1 VDGITSTDSQN
12 IGLVSLNALATGA
25 DISFLNNDSSFR
37 SLTATADGDILFD
50 ATRTLSAVDATG
62 SLTLTASNG
71 QITGAGDLTLNAKNG
86 ITLNSSLTT
95 GGILT
100 VNADTDASGAGTF
113 TVAATK
119 TVSTAGNALDITAA
133 DIDLQGSLTS
143 GSATTSITTAKDE
156 TIGLGLTAGDLTIDG
171 TELSHITAATLVLG
185 SGTTTGI
192 TVDGITSTD
201 SQNIGLVSLNAL
213 ATGADISF
221 LNNDSSFRSLTATA
235 DGDIL
240 FDATRT
246 LSAVDATGSLTLT
259 ASNGQITG
267 AGDLTLNAKNGIT
280 LNSSLTTGGILTVNA
295 DTDASGAGT
304 FTVAATKTVS
314 TAGNALDITAADI
327 DLQGSLTSG
336 SATTSITTAKDE
348 TIGLG
353 LTAGDLTIDGT
364 ELSHIT
370 AATLV
375 LGSGT
380 TTGITVDGITSTDS
394 QNIGLV
400 SLNALATGADIS
412 FLNNDSSFR
421 SLTATADG
429 DILFDATRT
438 LSAVDA
444 TGSLTLTASNG
455 QITGAG
461 DLTLNAKNGITL
473 NSSLTTGGILTVN
486 ADTDASGAGTF
497 TVAATKTVSTAGNA
511 LDITAADIDLQ
522 GSLTSGSATTSITTA
537 KDETIG
543 LGLTAGDLTIDGT
556 ELSHITAATLVL
568 GSGTTTG
575 ITVDGITALQSA
587 GIDLLTLN
595 ALGVG
600 GTLLFT
606 GTASAFN
613 DLSGFAT
620 SDITVDAGL
629 SVTPGN
635 VVLDSSGTMTVNQ
648 VISTTPGSGGVLNV
662 TGGVVINAAP
672 SLGAGSVSLTATGQ
686 DLIITTNLINGSTI
700 NLQTARDIIIQAL
713 VQTTSATADVNLT
726 ADTDNDGVGGVWIT
740 STGQLDSGRNVS
752 VSGSDL
758 FNPGQPNIGEFTSI
772 RVDANGVN
780 AANDQITA
788 AGNITLVSS
797 GFAPVGAE
805 IILEGVV
812 RSSSSGTVDVTAAKD
827 IQLATTVASN
837 GGAITFHSP
846 VVLTG
851 TSAVTSAGGAVT
863 FDGTVDSQNATPQ
876 NLTITAGAGDVTF
889 VAAVGSSQDLGTLS
903 VVSSHN
909 VSTQGIQTQV
919 LSVNATNDI
928 TFNGDVQ
935 TTGTVTVNAD
945 TDASGAGTFTV
956 AATKTVST
964 AGNALDITAADIDL
978 QGSLTSGSATTSITT
993 AKDETI
999 GLGLTAGDLTIDGTE
1014 LSHITA
1020 ATLVLGERDDD
1031 GDHGGRDHVDR
1042 QPEHRAGVA
1051 ETRWRPVPTS
1061 AS

>member
-1 VDGITSTDSQN
+1 VQTTGTVTVNADTDASGAGTFTVAATKTVSTAGNALDITAADIDLQGSLTSGSATTSITTAKDETIGLGLTAGDLTIDGTELSHITAATLVLGSGTTTGITVDGITSTDSQN

-575 ITVDGITALQSA
+575 ITVDGITSTDSQNIGLVSLNALATGADISFLNNDSSFRSLTATADGDILFDATRTLSA
-587 GIDLLTLN
+587 VDATGSLTLTASNGQITGAGDLTLN
-595 ALGVG
+595 AKNGI
-600 GTLLFT
+600 TL
-606 GTASAFN
+606 N
-613 DLSGFAT
+613 
-620 SDITVDAGL
+620 
-629 SVTPGN
+629 
-635 VVLDSSGTMTVNQ
+635 SSLT
-648 VISTTPGSGGVLNV
+648 
-662 TGGVVINAAP
+662 TGG
-672 SLGAGSVSLTATGQ
+672 
-686 DLIITTNLINGSTI
+686 
-700 NLQTARDIIIQAL
+700 
-713 VQTTSATADVNLT
+713 
-726 ADTDNDGVGGVWIT
+726 
-740 STGQLDSGRNVS
+740 
-752 VSGSDL
+752 
-758 FNPGQPNIGEFTSI
+758 
-772 RVDANGVN
+772 
-780 AANDQITA
+780 
-788 AGNITLVSS
+788 
-797 GFAPVGAE
+797 
-805 IILEGVV
+805 IL
-812 RSSSSGTVDVTAAKD
+812 
-827 IQLATTVASN
+827 
-837 GGAITFHSP
+837 
-846 VVLTG
+846 
-851 TSAVTSAGGAVT
+851 
-863 FDGTVDSQNATPQ
+863 
-876 NLTITAGAGDVTF
+876 
-889 VAAVGSSQDLGTLS
+889 
-903 VVSSHN
+903 
-909 VSTQGIQTQV
+909 
-919 LSVNATNDI
+919 
-928 TFNGDVQ
+928 
-935 TTGTVTVNAD
+935 TVNAD

-1020 ATLVLGERDDD
+1020 ATLVLGS
-1031 GDHGGRDHVDR
+1031 GTTTGS
-1042 QPEHRAGVA
+1042 
-1051 ETRWRPVPTS
+1051 RWTGSRRPTARTS
-1061 AS
+1061 GWCR